1 MENDVV
7 PQGSSTG
14 TSDGQG
20 LRRTLGTVASIAIAF
35 SAGGVSAGIYSLF
48 GFSLTTAGPA
58 FVWGWVMVGVGTF
71 LLCLMWSELASH
83 YPLAGVMYEW
93 PRKIGGAVSSWWVGW
108 VYLFAMMFQLAGIY
122 FILPAVILP
131 LLGVEGTTGARLGV
145 ALVALVIA
153 AIANVAAIEKVGRLV
168 VIATIAELILIF
180 GITLAVLVLG
190 REQSP
195 SVLLDPAVPGQSFGA
210 WVPAFLGGGV
220 FIGLWVLQSF
230 EAGGAIGEE
239 TIDAPRRAP
248 RAIMVGWAGS
258 FVVGLFTIV
267 AFLLAI
273 PDVATIGASA
283 NPVVDIIGDALAG
296 WVAKIYLALLA
307 MVILLGANVVFT
319 LVSRQMY
326 GMARAGLL
334 PFSRQLTRTHPR
346 TGEPWCAVLAT
357 ATITAVPFIFSDEF
371 AVLATGATG
380 AIYLVYFAMMCI
392 LLRARLSGWPGE
404 GAPFRLGRWGLPLNV
419 LALLYSGGMLVNLMW
434 FRDAT
439 NPAWK
444 LGVPV
449 GIWLLAIPVVL
460 GGVYWVLEGRRRV
473 GAVSP
478 ADAPRES

>member
-1 MENDVV
+1 MDEHVMSAESSSDV
-7 PQGSSTG
+7 PSEP
-14 TSDGQG
+14 G
-20 LRRTLGTVASIAIAF
+20 LRRTLGTVTSIAIAF

-48 GFSLTTAGPA
+48 GFSLATAGPA
-58 FVWGWVMVGVGTF
+58 FLWGWVMVGIGTF

-93 PRKIGGAVSSWWVGW
+93 PRKISGAASSWWVGW

-122 FILPAVILP
+122 FILPAVVFP
-131 LLGVEGTTGARLGV
+131 LLGVEGSTGGRLGI

-153 AIANVAAIEKVGRLV
+153 AIANIAAIEKVGRLV
-168 VIATIAELILIF
+168 VIATVAELVLIF

-190 REQSP
+190 HEQSP
-195 SVLLDPAVPGQSFGA
+195 SVLFDPAVPGQSFSS
-210 WVPAFLGGGV
+210 WLPAFLGGGV

-248 RAIMVGWAGS
+248 RAILVGWAGS
-258 FVVGLFTIV
+258 FFVGLFTIV
-267 AFLLAI
+267 AFLLAV
-273 PDVATIGASA
+273 PDFATIGSSA
-283 NPVVDIIGDALAG
+283 NPVVDIIDGSLAG
-296 WVAKIYLALLA
+296 WVGKVYLALLA

-334 PFSRQLTRTHPR
+334 PFSAQLTRTHPR

-357 ATITAVPFIFSDEF
+357 AVITAVPFIFSDEF

-380 AIYLVYFAMMCI
+380 AIYLVYFAMMC
-392 LLRARLSGWPGE
+392 LLLKARLSGWPHD
-404 GAPFRLGRWGLPLNV
+404 GAPMRLGRWGIPLNV
-419 LALLYSGGMLVNLMW
+419 LALVYSGGMLVNLMW

-439 NPAWK
+439 NPDWK
-444 LGVPV
+444 LGIPV
-449 GIWLLAIPVVL
+449 GIWLLAIPVLL
-460 GGVYWVLEGRRRV
+460 GVVHQVAGRRRA
-473 GAVSP
+473 GSVSAS
-478 ADAPRES
+478 ADRSGS